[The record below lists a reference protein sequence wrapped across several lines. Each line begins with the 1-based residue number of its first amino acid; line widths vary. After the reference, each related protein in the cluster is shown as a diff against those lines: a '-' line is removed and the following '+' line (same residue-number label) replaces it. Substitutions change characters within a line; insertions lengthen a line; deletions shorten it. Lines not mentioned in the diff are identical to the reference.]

1 MRPLDRKDPF
11 CEIFPQIV
19 LQLLVNRNNH
29 NAELSAIIEAP
40 TNPGGGEVLLNRKRK
55 FLNRDRKQVCIL
67 CSEIFGFL
75 QPLSIQQV
83 FSETI

>member
-1 MRPLDRKDPF
+1 MRPLDQKDPF
-11 CEIFPQIV
+11 CEFFSSNV

-29 NAELSAIIEAP
+29 NAELSTIIKAP

-55 FLNRDRKQVCIL
+55 FLNRETGNRCVFL

-75 QPLSIQQV
+75 EYTASI
-83 FSETI
+83 

>member
-1 MRPLDRKDPF
+1 MRPLDQKDPF
-11 CEIFPQIV
+11 CEIFSSNV

-29 NAELSAIIEAP
+29 NAELSTIIKAP
-40 TNPGGGEVLLNRKRK
+40 ANPGGGEVLLNRKRK

-75 QPLSIQQV
+75 EYTASI
-83 FSETI
+83 